1 MSAVNIENAFKSK
14 DYQKQCDANG
24 LRGFPIYMTQK
35 TYADAKLEPNY
46 RLRPQFQQPSLWTY
60 DMKTGAFDDGAFTNS
75 TYVLQGKHYRI
86 AHIRVVNRKGHHEG
100 TAELNIWAT
109 TSASA
114 NQTYSLLAIPIVPGS
129 ASTQGLKLRDML
141 AGSKPASLEDIF
153 PQGDDINVYFYT
165 TCVPYVNVGKDY
177 KPLSYASASI
187 NVAFFN
193 YPIVLDGD
201 VYKRLVDN
209 TTKSMGIPKEL
220 VGNQA
225 VFSELLETD
234 THNTVKIVK
243 TYDISEQMKAET
255 IRKKVGFRLSKDKKQ
270 DYKVFEVDP
279 TKLADKDT
287 YKVDLEEGED
297 LDSYLKRTAK
307 PAAVAEES
315 TIGPGTIAR
324 WLGWLLGIV
333 LGVGLVLLLWYI
345 LKKLYAGTFGPA
357 PALVLAQAPA
367 PALAQAPVKTLVEA
381 PVQAQAQPVLVG
393 GSKRLPP
400 IVKI

>member
-60 DMKTGAFDDGAFTNS
+60 NRKTGGFDDGSFTNS

-86 AHIRVVNRKGHHEG
+86 EHIRVVNRKGHHEG
-100 TAELNIWAT
+100 KAELNIWAK
-109 TSASA
+109 AD
-114 NQTYSLLAIPIVPGS
+114 QTYSVLAIPIVPGS
-129 ASTQGLKLRDML
+129 ATTQGLKLRDML
-141 AGSKPASLEDIF
+141 SGSAPASLEDIF

-165 TCVPYVNVGKDY
+165 TCVPYVNVDTTY
-177 KPLSYASASI
+177 KPLSYASVSI

-193 YPIVLDGD
+193 YPIVVDGD
-201 VYKRLVDN
+201 VYNRLINN
-209 TTKSMGIPKEL
+209 TTKAMGIPKEL
-220 VGNQA
+220 VGDQA

-255 IRKKVGFRLSKDKKQ
+255 IRKKTGFRLSKDKKQ

-297 LDSYLKRTAK
+297 LDSYLKRNAK
-307 PAAVAEES
+307 PVAVADES

-333 LGVGLVLLLWYI
+333 IGVGLLMLLWYI
-345 LKKLYAGTFGPA
+345 LRKFYVGVMGNGETAPVLA
-357 PALVLAQAPA
+357 PAQ
-367 PALAQAPVKTLVEA
+367 VKV
-381 PVQAQAQPVLVG
+381 P
-393 GSKRLPP
+393 SKTRQQNSWRRSRQN
-400 IVKI
+400 